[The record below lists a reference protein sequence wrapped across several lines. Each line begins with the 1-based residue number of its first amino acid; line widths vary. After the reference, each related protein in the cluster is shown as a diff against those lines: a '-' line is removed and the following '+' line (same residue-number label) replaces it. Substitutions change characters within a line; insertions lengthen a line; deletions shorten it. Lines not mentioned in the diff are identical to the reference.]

1 MSEVQNMPEEIY
13 GNIYDIQKF
22 SVHDGPG
29 IRTDV
34 FTKGCPLRCL
44 WCHSP
49 ESQEFGP
56 DLAWMDI
63 RCIGTSYGGLCINAC
78 DKGALSAGEPVA
90 VLGEEGKTITQPVI
104 DRTKCDVCLKCASAC
119 PSKALY
125 NTLRHMSV
133 EEVMTEIRKD
143 IKYYNRSGGGVT
155 ISGGEPMSQFEFTLA
170 LAKQCRAEGIHVALD
185 TTGFAPWEHF
195 EQILPYINLFLF
207 DLKHMDSKRSEKL
220 VGVPNELILDNA
232 RKIAAAGGRFQFRFP
247 IIPKLNDSEENVRAT
262 AAFCKE
268 LVDAIDVVQLL
279 PYHKLGEMKYIRLG
293 RKYKLVNVEPPTQE
307 FMEAQLEIFKSYGVP
322 SQIS

>member
-1 MSEVQNMPEEIY
+1 MAEEIY

-63 RCIGTSYGGLCINAC
+63 RCIGLEYGCKC
-78 DKGALSAGEPVA
+78 VSSCPEGAISAGEPTPTLA
-90 VLGEEGKTITQPVI
+90 DPDKLITHPVV
-104 DRTKCDVCLKCASAC
+104 DWDKCTVCLKCAEVC

-125 NTLRHMSV
+125 NTLRRMSV
-133 EEVMTEIRKD
+133 EEVMVEIRKD
-143 IKYYNRSGGGVT
+143 KKYYDKSGGGVT

-170 LAKQCRAEGIHVALD
+170 VAKQCKAEGIHVALD

-195 EQILPYINLFLF
+195 KEILPYVDLFLY

-247 IIPKLNDSEENVRAT
+247 IIPKLNDSPENVRAT
-262 AAFCKE
+262 AEFCKE
-268 LVDAIDVVQLL
+268 VESAIDVVQLL
-279 PYHKLGEMKYIRLG
+279 PYHKMGEMKYVRLG
-293 RKYKLVNVEPPTQE
+293 RKYKLVNVEPPTNE
-307 FMEAQLEIFKSYGVP
+307 FMEEQLKVFTDMGLP
-322 SQIS
+322 ARIS

>member
-1 MSEVQNMPEEIY
+1 MADEIY

-49 ESQEFGP
+49 ESQGFGP

-63 RCIGTSYGGLCINAC
+63 RCIGVEFGGKCVESCEYGAISVGPA
-78 DKGALSAGEPVA
+78 VA
-90 VLGEEGKTITQPVI
+90 TLGDSGKTISPPVI
-104 DRTKCDVCLKCASAC
+104 DRDKCKVCLKCAEAC
-119 PSKALY
+119 PSRALY
-125 NTLRHMSV
+125 NTLRRMSV
-133 EEVMTEIRKD
+133 EEVMVEIRKD
-143 IKYYNRSGGGVT
+143 KKYYDRSGGGVT

-170 LAKQCRAEGIHVALD
+170 VAKQCKAEGIHVALD
-185 TTGFAPWEHF
+185 TTGFAPWEHYK
-195 EQILPYINLFLF
+195 EILPYVDLFLY

-232 RKIAAAGGRFQFRFP
+232 RRIAAAGGRIQFRFP

-262 AAFCKE
+262 AEFCKE
-268 LVDAIDVVQLL
+268 VENAIDVVQLL
-279 PYHKLGEMKYIRLG
+279 PYHKMGEMKYVRLG
-293 RKYKLVNVEPPTQE
+293 KKYRLVNVEPPTSE
-307 FMEAQLEIFKSYGVP
+307 FMEAQLEIFKSYGLP
-322 SQIS
+322 AQIS

>member
-1 MSEVQNMPEEIY
+1 MADEIY

-49 ESQEFGP
+49 ESQSFGP

-63 RCIGTSYGGLCINAC
+63 RCIGVEFGGKCVEACEYGAI
-78 DKGALSAGEPVA
+78 KVGEPVA
-90 VLGEEGKTITQPVI
+90 TLGDSGKTISPPVI
-104 DRTKCDVCLKCASAC
+104 DRDKCRVCLKCADMC

-125 NTLRHMSV
+125 NTLRRMSV
-133 EEVMTEIRKD
+133 EEVMVEIRKD
-143 IKYYNRSGGGVT
+143 KKYYDRSGGGVT

-170 LAKQCRAEGIHVALD
+170 VAKQCKAEGIHVALD
-185 TTGFAPWEHF
+185 TTGFAPWEHYK
-195 EQILPYINLFLF
+195 EILPYVDLFLY

-232 RKIAAAGGRFQFRFP
+232 RRIAAAGGRIQFRFP

-268 LVDAIDVVQLL
+268 VENAIDVVQLL
-279 PYHKLGEMKYIRLG
+279 PYHKMGEMKYVRLG
-293 RKYKLVNVEPPTQE
+293 KKYRLVNVEPPTNE
-307 FMEAQLEIFKSYGVP
+307 FMEAQLEIFKSYGLP
-322 SQIS
+322 AQIS